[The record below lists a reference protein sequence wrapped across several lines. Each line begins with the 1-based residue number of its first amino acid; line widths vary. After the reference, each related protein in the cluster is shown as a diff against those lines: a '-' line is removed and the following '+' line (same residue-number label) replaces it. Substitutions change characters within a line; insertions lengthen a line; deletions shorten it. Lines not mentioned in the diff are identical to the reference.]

1 MNSAEGPLRTSAER
15 GIFVIYLRGEGHF
28 WYFTFIFSTKPVP
41 PLWSPTGPPF
51 LVIEDESTHR
61 LSAGFSDSISTTDDD
76 DSPTAA
82 TDDDD
87 ETGFQDPLPAVEMD
101 ENLPNILSDGLGSRI
116 HSAVGYISPRRTLRG
131 VNQCSTKYRKGAPRR
146 VEVYPQRILHE
157 MTYSLRGVNQCST
170 KYRKEGPR
178 RLEVY
183 PQSLLHGMT
192 CLRGMTLKVILWM
205 HIPHGDPLL
214 VHLMTLHEVRTQE
227 VFEMGRFLFDIEGRH
242 LEFGETE
249 YILIYGLKVGRY
261 VDLLYDE
268 KGGSNSS
275 LRARLFPD
283 ISDVRLRLKDLE
295 DFIMSPKYL
304 EIENE
309 DVVMLIQLVFVLKG
323 LHGHDV
329 CMGYIWILETFLE
342 ATKFYVRIPTELP
355 RMRCWRSKSAL
366 SWENY
371 S

>member
-61 LSAGFSDSISTTDDD
+61 LSAGFSDSIPATDDD

-82 TDDDD
+82 TDNDD

-101 ENLPNILSDGLGSRI
+101 ENLPNILSDGLGSR
-116 HSAVGYISPRRTLRG
+116 HLDL
-131 VNQCSTKYRKGAPRR
+131 NQKAY
-146 VEVYPQRILHE
+146 L
-157 MTYSLRGVNQCST
+157 
-170 KYRKEGPR
+170 
-178 RLEVY
+178 
-183 PQSLLHGMT
+183 
-192 CLRGMTLKVILWM
+192 TLKGM

-214 VHLMTLHEVRTQE
+214 VHLMMLHEVRTQE

-283 ISDVRLRLKDLE
+283 ISNARLRLKDLE
-295 DFIMSPKYL
+295 DLIMSPKYL
-304 EIENE
+304 EIEDE

-329 CMGYIWILETFLE
+329 KTC
-342 ATKFYVRIPTELP
+342 IPAAIYNIANNRDDWNMFAWGTYL
-355 RMRCWRSKSAL
+355 
-366 SWENY
+366 
-371 S
+371 